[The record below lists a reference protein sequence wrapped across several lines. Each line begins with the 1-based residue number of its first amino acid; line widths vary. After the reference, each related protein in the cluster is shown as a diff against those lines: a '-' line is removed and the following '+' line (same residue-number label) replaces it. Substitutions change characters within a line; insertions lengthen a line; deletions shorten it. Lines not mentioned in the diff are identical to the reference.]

1 MAKRPIL
8 RAGNPVLRRP
18 ARKIKS
24 FDESLQALVRD
35 MTETMRDAP
44 GIGLAAPQIG
54 VPLRV
59 FVAQVSLE
67 REGTDDDEEV
77 PAGRSRARKR
87 RGGGSDDPDILY
99 VLCNP
104 EIVKVWGEE
113 ESEEGCLSLPG
124 YVGEVARATR
134 VLVKG
139 QDVSGK
145 RIRVRAKGLLA
156 RVFQHEIDHLKGLMF
171 TDRLE
176 SMDKLRRLE
185 PAEDEPE
192 T

>member
-1 MAKRPIL
+1 M
-8 RAGNPVLRRP
+8 N
-18 ARKIKS
+18 S
-24 FDESLQALVRD
+24 FDDSLRALVRD
-35 MTETMRDAP
+35 LTETMRDAP

-59 FVAQVSLE
+59 FVAQLSAE
-67 REGTDDDEEV
+67 REENDDEDEV
-77 PAGRSRARKR
+77 PAERSRARRR
-87 RGGGSDDPDILY
+87 RGSRSDDPEILY

-113 ESEEGCLSLPG
+113 ESVEGCLSLPG
-124 YVGEVARATR
+124 YVGEVSRATR

-139 QDVSGK
+139 QDISGK
-145 RIRVRAKGLLA
+145 RIRVRANGLLA

-176 SMDKLRRLE
+176 SMEKLRRLE
-185 PAEDEPE
+185 PAEDEPS